1 MKKDLTQELLHELFD
16 YCDERGAL
24 IWKKRGPGRI
34 IGKPAG
40 RKHYKTGYIDIGYNG
55 AKYAAHRM
63 ICIWHNGPIPKDMVI
78 DHINGIVDDNRI
90 SNLQVCSISEN
101 RQKSVVRTDNKS
113 GVVGVCWSTFERR
126 WIARIQLDGKV
137 IYIGSS
143 KDKQEV
149 IDMRLKAEKEAF
161 GDFAPSNHA
170 YTGQP
175 TGEFN
180 DSND

>member
-24 IWKKRGPGRI
+24 IWKKPGPGRT

-40 RKHYKTGYIDIGYNG
+40 RKHYRNGYIDISHGDVRYG
-55 AKYAAHRM
+55 AHRM
-63 ICIWHNGPIPKDMVI
+63 IWIYHNGLIPESMVI
-78 DHINGIVDDNRI
+78 DHINGVRDDNKI
-90 SNLQVCSISEN
+90 INLQLCSHADNI
-101 RQKSVVRTDNKS
+101 RKATIRKDNKS
-113 GVVGVCWSTFERR
+113 GISGVYWHIGNKQ
-126 WIARIQLDGKV
+126 WIAYMTIDGKR